1 MTPHERAVR
10 FVKVG
15 ALSILAIACPAVPPA
30 AGAPSAGKLPRVG
43 ILQVWSAADPV
54 NRLVRQ
60 VFADVGFEEG
70 RTIAIESRW
79 GEGKAE
85 RLPAL
90 ATELARL
97 KVDAIVAFGDP
108 AIRAAQQAT
117 RTIPVVAVTDD
128 MVGAGLVQSFA
139 RPGGNI
145 TGVSI
150 LASELNAKRLELL
163 KEAVPRASR
172 IAALWDSGSGRFHLQ
187 GLQAAA
193 RSLGVELQIL
203 EVGQPDD
210 FTRAFKAA
218 KDGRA
223 QGLDVLASPFLHAY
237 RETIIDLAAKN
248 RLPAIYQWRETAEA
262 GGLLSYGPRLP
273 DVMRQC
279 AVYLGR
285 VLKGAKPADL
295 PVEQPTRFE
304 LVINMKTAK
313 ALGVT
318 VPRSILVRADHVI
331 Q

>member
-1 MTPHERAVR
+1 MR

-15 ALSILAIACPAVPPA
+15 PLSILGIACLAAPLA
-30 AGAPSAGKLPRVG
+30 AGAPPAGKMHRIG
-43 ILQVWSAADPV
+43 ILQVSSAGDPV

-60 VFADVGFEEG
+60 VFADVGFVEG

-79 GEGKAE
+79 AEGKAE

-90 ATELARL
+90 AAELVRL

-128 MVGAGLVQSFA
+128 MVGAGLVQSLA

-150 LASELNAKRLELL
+150 FASELNAKRLELL

-172 IAALWDSGSGRFHLQ
+172 IAALWDWGTGSFHLQ

-203 EVGQPDD
+203 EVRQPDD
-210 FTRAFKAA
+210 FTRTFKTA

-223 QGLDVLASPFLHAY
+223 EGLDVLASPFLHAY

-262 GGLLSYGPRLP
+262 GGLLSYSPRLP
-273 DVMRQC
+273 DVM
-279 AVYLGR
+279 
-285 VLKGAKPADL
+285 
-295 PVEQPTRFE
+295 
-304 LVINMKTAK
+304 
-313 ALGVT
+313 
-318 VPRSILVRADHVI
+318 
-331 Q
+331 

>member
-1 MTPHERAVR
+1 MR

-15 ALSILAIACPAVPPA
+15 VLSVLAIACLAAPLA
-30 AGAPSAGKLPRVG
+30 AGAPSAGKLPRIG
-43 ILQVWSAADPV
+43 ILQVLSEADPV
-54 NRLVRQ
+54 NRLIRQ
-60 VFADVGFEEG
+60 AFADVGFAEG

-79 GEGKAE
+79 AEGKAE

-90 ATELARL
+90 ATELVRL

-117 RTIPVVAVTDD
+117 RTIPVVAATDD
-128 MVGAGLVQSFA
+128 MVGAGLVQSLA
-139 RPGGNI
+139 RPGGNV

-163 KEAVPRASR
+163 KEAVPRAAR
-172 IAALWDSGSGRFHLQ
+172 IAALWDSGTGSFHLQ
-187 GLQAAA
+187 ALQAAA
-193 RSLGVELQIL
+193 RSLGVALQIL
-203 EVGQPDD
+203 EVRQPDD
-210 FTRAFKAA
+210 FPRAFKAA

-223 QGLDVLASPFLHAY
+223 EGLDVLASPFLHGY

-279 AVYLGR
+279 AGYLDR
-285 VLKGAKPADL
+285 ILKGAKPADL

-313 ALGVT
+313 ALGLKIPQSVL
-318 VPRSILVRADHVI
+318 IRADQVI